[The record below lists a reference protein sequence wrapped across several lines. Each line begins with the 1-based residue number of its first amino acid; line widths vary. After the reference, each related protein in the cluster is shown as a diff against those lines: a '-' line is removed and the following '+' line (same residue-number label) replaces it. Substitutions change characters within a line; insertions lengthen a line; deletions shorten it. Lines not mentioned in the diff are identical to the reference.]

1 MHSFTC
7 NLSNTCTCKL
17 SNTYTFKMTNACTCK
32 LLRITLSLHI
42 YGWHITYGCMHACFL
57 TTIIIRIVMQ
67 PYLQTILLNGSHC
80 CNLSLFSGCRTLT
93 QAHAHGIYSFFF
105 KITSYGYQLQQ

>member
-32 LLRITLSLHI
+32 LLRITYPFKSMDDISHMDA
-42 YGWHITYGCMHACFL
+42 CMHACFL
-57 TTIIIRIVMQ
+57 TTIIIKIVMH
-67 PYLQTILLNGSHC
+67 PHLQTILLNGIHC
-80 CNLSLFSGCRTLT
+80 CNLSLFSGC
-93 QAHAHGIYSFFF
+93 
-105 KITSYGYQLQQ
+105 